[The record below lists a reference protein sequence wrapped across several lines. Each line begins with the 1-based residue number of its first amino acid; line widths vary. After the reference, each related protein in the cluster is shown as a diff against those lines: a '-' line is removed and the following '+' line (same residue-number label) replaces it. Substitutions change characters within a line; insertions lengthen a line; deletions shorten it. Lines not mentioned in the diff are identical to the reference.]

1 MTSPSTIPVSLALRA
16 RADGD
21 RLLVDYEARNDGG
34 VTVFGYDGAPG
45 DAVEEYPDLS
55 AHLGLFVRWV
65 KPATV
70 SIRRIL
76 GAPPPGRKV
85 TKVVV
90 PALSRLEP
98 GQVRSV
104 RFRLPLPLAE
114 KSQFSP
120 RYIGA
125 DRETRE
131 TSTLQLVVG
140 YMVLPAGSTAE
151 PFPAN
156 PAAWKVRGPHG
167 PQVLA
172 TASFSIALRVRVRTD
187 AAFYC
192 P

>member
-34 VTVFGYDGAPG
+34 ATVFGYDGAPG
-45 DAVEEYPDLS
+45 DANEEYPDLS

-65 KPATV
+65 EPATV

-76 GAPPPGRKV
+76 GSPPPGRKV

-98 GQVRSV
+98 GESRHV

-120 RYIGA
+120 RFIGA

-131 TSTLQLVVG
+131 ASTLQLVVG
-140 YMVLPAGSTAE
+140 YMVLPEGSTAE

-156 PAAWKVRGPHG
+156 PAAWKARGPHG
-167 PQVLA
+167 PQVLV
-172 TASFSIALRVRVRTD
+172 TASFAIALRVRVRTD
-187 AAFYC
+187 ASFYC